1 MDLVVKAVQ
10 QLLLIYIASDS
21 FTALTR
27 QVLDSMLAHLN

>member
-10 QLLLIYIASDS
+10 QLLLIYIASDD

-27 QVLDSMLAHLN
+27 QVLNSMIARLN